1 MNIEG
6 LDKLD
11 NAILEVIKD
20 HARMSYSDIGE
31 KVGLS
36 RVAVKNRMEI
46 LEKNGIIQG
55 YKTIIDETKAPEGVS
70 FVLDIEAIPEE
81 YQNVVE
87 VLVKDKFLRQI
98 YSTTGACRI
107 HCVGFA
113 PNNRTLESHVN
124 HLFRSTKG
132 IRKLNWNML
141 LRAIKD
147 VDGGVDYDGCK
158 ESEHL
163 ESRRE
168 AESQQ

>member
-11 NAILEVIKD
+11 HAILEVIKD

-31 KVGLS
+31 NVGLS

-46 LEKNGIIQG
+46 LEKKGIIQG
-55 YKTIIDETKAPEGVS
+55 YKTMIDETKAPEGIS
-70 FVLDIEAIPEE
+70 FILDVEAIPEE

-87 VLVKDKFLRQI
+87 ILARDRFLRQI
-98 YSTTGACRI
+98 YSTTGPCRL

-113 PNNRTLESHVN
+113 PNIGTLESHVN

-132 IRKLNWNML
+132 IRTLNWNML

-147 VDGGVDYDGCK
+147 VDGGVDYDECK
-158 ESEHL
+158 KSEHM
-163 ESRRE
+163 ESGGSK
-168 AESQQ
+168 ESQQ

>member
-6 LDKLD
+6 LDKMD

-20 HARMSYSDIGE
+20 HARMSYSEIGE

-46 LEKNGIIQG
+46 LEKKGIIRG
-55 YKTIIDETKAPEGVS
+55 YKTIIDETKVPEGIT
-70 FVLDIEAIPEE
+70 FILDVEVFPEE
-81 YQNVVE
+81 YQTVVE
-87 VLVKDKFLRQI
+87 NLARDRFIRQI
-98 YSTTGACRI
+98 YSVTGACRI
-107 HCVGFA
+107 HCIGFA
-113 PNNRTLESHVN
+113 PNHKTLESHVN

-132 IRKLNWNML
+132 IQKMNWNML
-141 LRAIKD
+141 LRTIKD

-158 ESEHL
+158 ESEHM

-168 AESQQ
+168 TESQ

>member
-6 LDKLD
+6 LDKMD

-20 HARMSYSDIGE
+20 HARMSYSEIGE

-46 LEKNGIIQG
+46 LEKKGIIRG
-55 YKTIIDETKAPEGVS
+55 YKTIIDETKVPEGIT
-70 FVLDIEAIPEE
+70 FILDVEVFPEE
-81 YQNVVE
+81 YQTVVE
-87 VLVKDKFLRQI
+87 NLARDRFIRQI
-98 YSTTGACRI
+98 YSVTGACRI
-107 HCVGFA
+107 HCIGFT
-113 PNNRTLESHVN
+113 PNHRTLESHVN

-132 IRKLNWNML
+132 IQKMNWNML
-141 LRAIKD
+141 LRTIKD

-158 ESEHL
+158 ESEHM

-168 AESQQ
+168 TESQ